1 MRKRRIIPTLSVN
14 FFEDTTNK
22 VKYQKMLY
30 SSILDGVA
38 QTLENGKPSFI
49 MMRVD
54 DGRSVK
60 DVSVLKDSFKSNLE
74 TCLDFYEQVEEYEMC
89 SKILNLIKQINE

>member
-1 MRKRRIIPTLSVN
+1 MNVIKERFPYRYV
-14 FFEDTTNK
+14 E
-22 VKYQKMLY
+22 V
-30 SSILDGVA
+30 G
-38 QTLENGKPSFI
+38 TLENGKPSFI

>member
-1 MRKRRIIPTLSVN
+1 
-14 FFEDTTNK
+14 
-22 VKYQKMLY
+22 
-30 SSILDGVA
+30 
-38 QTLENGKPSFI
+38 